1 MFFLVWFFFFPDG
14 GVDMWLIHWGSF
26 KAWEEGRHCF
36 SPSTHTHTL
45 IHTHPPSPSPFSSLT
60 WCECHVVL
68 LRHVCMC
75 GSKWWWSLSFLCD
88 GGGKEKPALCVVCCV
103 IWSLALTVTNIR
115 PPAPTFSVANVWWS
129 CMQSVPSDTWTW
141 KHESHS
147 AKSPLLGLPPLLHHH
162 NY

>member
-1 MFFLVWFFFFPDG
+1 MFFLVWFFFFLTGELTCD
-14 GVDMWLIHWGSF
+14 WSTE
-26 KAWEEGRHCF
+26 A
-36 SPSTHTHTL
+36 PSKPERREDTVLALPHTL
-45 IHTHPPSPSPFSSLT
+45 IHTHTPSPSPFSSLT

-147 AKSPLLGLPPLLHHH
+147 AKSPLLGLPLLLHHH